1 MGRTYAR
8 GERSVHIM
16 SARQSYQGADVNTR
30 RLAFVLILVLAA
42 ALAIS
47 YTYFRFFNVGQQLTY
62 RNISVSDAKAMMES
76 NPSLSIVDV
85 RTIQEFA
92 QGHLKGAVNIPLS
105 DLPLRSGELEKN
117 KPILVYCHTGNR
129 SAQASAILV
138 KAGFTHIY
146 NMEGGI
152 SAWTNSGYPTVTP

>member
-1 MGRTYAR
+1 
-8 GERSVHIM
+8 M

-30 RLAFVLILVLAA
+30 RLSFVLILVLAA

-62 RNISVSDAKAMMES
+62 RNISVSEAKTMMES
-76 NPSLSIVDV
+76 NPSLLIVDV